1 MRIPT
6 LLAKVPGRKVY
17 CRMAS
22 MFCGKIIRLIL
33 NALSPRMY
41 VRSDADVR
49 AGGWWIL
56 REKLVEIKGEE
67 SLNSKAPLGT

>member
-1 MRIPT
+1 M
-6 LLAKVPGRKVY
+6 
-17 CRMAS
+17 
-22 MFCGKIIRLIL
+22 
-33 NALSPRMY
+33 
-41 VRSDADVR
+41 RSDADVR